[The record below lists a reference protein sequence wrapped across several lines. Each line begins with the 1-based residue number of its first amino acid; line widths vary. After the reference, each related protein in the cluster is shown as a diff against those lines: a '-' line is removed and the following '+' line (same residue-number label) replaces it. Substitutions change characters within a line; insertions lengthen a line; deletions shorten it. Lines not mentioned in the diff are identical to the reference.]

1 MRVSKNSIEVSEY
14 FASNLIVGCSV
25 FSWCTKVLRSSRV
38 PFHKMNM
45 SSSFGML
52 VYNDRTS
59 NVTK

>member
-25 FSWCTKVLRSSRV
+25 FSWCMKVLRSSRV

-45 SSSFGML
+45 SSMNL
-52 VYNDRTS
+52 L
-59 NVTK
+59 